1 MSAGADHGFS
11 GCPACSLGAGLA
23 VEDRNPPHMT
33 RRSLLQL
40 SAAAGA
46 GLGATVASGQSGN
59 APAAHDVPAA
69 DKPLIIEPS
78 WVLAWEQGNFRL
90 LRDHSVVVEG
100 GRIADIRQGHR
111 TGRDQRLRCPGQL
124 LTPGFVSGHTHTNII
139 DFGRGTVGFR
149 GRPGNPIRL
158 GDLLEEEDRHDLTR
172 YRLAESLRGGCTTR
186 FEQALS
192 LAQGK
197 AHLAAAQ
204 RYQTREYLSAMTPGW
219 SRLFPIWLRDDD
231 QALFDSEAETLAEIA
246 AIREWSLAANN
257 TEGGRIQM
265 QMGPHAPNTLTP
277 KAMQAIGDA
286 AKELGNGIHT
296 HLSQDAREIDH
307 IQRLWNKKPTEW
319 IDEFGWYDGPL
330 IAAHLR
336 GMDPAVELPI
346 LVEKGATFG
355 YCPWEGG
362 IDGTTVPRWWPEVL
376 AAGMNASIG
385 IEFSADYVEN
395 IKLAVLYGGARYSLL
410 PHPDVSPVALKDP
423 NVWDALRAA
432 TVNGAAI
439 VGRQDIGRIAVGAKA
454 DLATIN
460 LTGYLLG
467 CGAVPP
473 QPVYNL
479 LFANGLSVVHVMT
492 EGQIQI
498 FNGHFVLDDEQRMIE
513 RASAVMEKVWAEAES
528 AGWFDHAPA

>member
-1 MSAGADHGFS
+1 MSDSHVSKPDAAQDWSRRAVLAGGTAAMGI
-11 GCPACSLGAGLA
+11 GALTPTRAAAQAGLA
-23 VEDRNPPHMT
+23 DAVP
-33 RRSLLQL
+33 RS
-40 SAAAGA
+40 
-46 GLGATVASGQSGN
+46 
-59 APAAHDVPAA
+59 
-69 DKPLIIEPS
+69 DKPMILEPS
-78 WVLAWEQGNFRL
+78 WVLAWQDDAFKL
-90 LRDHSVVVEG
+90 LRDHSVVVENG
-100 GRIADIRQGHR
+100 LIAEIRAGHR
-111 TGRDQRLRCPGQL
+111 PGRDQRLRCPGQL
-124 LTPGFVSGHTHTNII
+124 LTPGFISGHTHTNII
-139 DFGRGTVGFR
+139 DFGRGVVGFR
-149 GRPGNPIRL
+149 GTPGNPIRL
-158 GDLLEEEDRHDLTR
+158 GDLLDDQDRYDLTL

-192 LAQGK
+192 LEQGK
-197 AHLAAAQ
+197 AHLAAARQ
-204 RYQTREYLSAMTPGW
+204 YQTREYLSAMTPGW
-219 SRLFPIWLRDDD
+219 SRLFPIWLRQDD
-231 QALFDSEAETLAEIA
+231 QILFDSEADTLAEIA
-246 AIREWSLAANN
+246 AIRAWSLDANN
-257 TEGGRIQM
+257 AEDGRIRM

-286 AKELGNGIHT
+286 ARELGNGIHT

-307 IQRLWNKKPTEW
+307 IKRLWNKKPTEW

-336 GMDPAVELPI
+336 GMDPEVELPI

-410 PHPDVSPVALKDP
+410 PHPGVSPVPLQNP
-423 NVWDALRAA
+423 TIWDALRAA

-439 VGRQDIGRIAVGAKA
+439 VARQDIGRIAVGAQA
-454 DLATIN
+454 DLVTID
-460 LTGYLLG
+460 LTGYLVG

-479 LFANGLSVVHVMT
+479 LFTNGLSVTHVMT
-492 EGQIQI
+492 GGRIQI
-498 FNGHFVLDDEQRMIE
+498 YGGRFVLDDEQRVTE
-513 RASAVMEKVWAEAES
+513 RASAVMQKVWAQAEAS
-528 AGWFDHAPA
+528 GWFDHATA